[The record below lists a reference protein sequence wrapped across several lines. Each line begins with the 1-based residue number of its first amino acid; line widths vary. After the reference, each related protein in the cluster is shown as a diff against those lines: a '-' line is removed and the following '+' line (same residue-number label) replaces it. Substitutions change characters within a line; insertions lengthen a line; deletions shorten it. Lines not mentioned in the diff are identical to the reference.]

1 MSGSAWA
8 FQWLV
13 WLIILAIGVQFFLA
27 GLGVMGGESID
38 AHRALGML
46 LQLLT
51 LVLVALAFASK
62 QPSEIRGMSVV
73 LFVLA
78 VLQTVFTIEDLDQ
91 LRAFHVF
98 DAFLITALVMHLGQ
112 RVGFPLRSSAS
123 P

>member
-13 WLIILAIGVQFFLA
+13 WVIILGIGVQFFL
-27 GLGVMGGESID
+27 GVLGGESID
-38 AHRALGML
+38 PHAAFGSL

-51 LVLVALAFASK
+51 LILVILAFVSK
-62 QPSEIRGMSVV
+62 QPSEVKGMSVV
-73 LFVLA
+73 LLVLA
-78 VLQTVFTIEDLDQ
+78 ILQTVFIIDDLDQ

-112 RVGFPLRSSAS
+112 RVGFPLRSGAA
-123 P
+123 

>member
-13 WLIILAIGVQFFLA
+13 WVIILAIGVQFFLA

-38 AHRALGML
+38 THRALGML

-51 LVLVALAFASK
+51 LVLVILAFVSK
-62 QPSEIRGMSVV
+62 QPSEIKGMSVV
-73 LFVLA
+73 LLVLA
-78 VLQTVFTIEDLDQ
+78 ILQTVFTIDDLDQ

-98 DAFLITALVMHLGQ
+98 DAFLITVLVMHLGQ
-112 RVGFPLRSSAS
+112 RVGFPLSAGAG
-123 P
+123 